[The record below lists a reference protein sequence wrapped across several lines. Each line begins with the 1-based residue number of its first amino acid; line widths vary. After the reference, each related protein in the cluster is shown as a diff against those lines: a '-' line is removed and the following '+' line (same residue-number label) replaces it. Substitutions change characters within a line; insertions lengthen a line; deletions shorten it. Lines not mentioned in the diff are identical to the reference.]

1 MFESFMKFNVLC
13 SSSVCETHMKLYSRT
28 IQRNVNNFYYCRIPV
43 TSMRLYIFN
52 KLNVAE
58 NGPVF

>member
-1 MFESFMKFNVLC
+1 MFCVAPLYVK
-13 SSSVCETHMKLYSRT
+13 HMKLYFRT
-28 IQRNVNNFYYCRIPV
+28 IQCNVNNFYYCRIPL

-58 NGPVF
+58 NKPVF